1 MKHALPIRLGI
12 SDVSLVK
19 HYGEAAAFDIMAEAA
34 VPYVDHHLERFDPA
48 YRLEREF
55 PFDFYTA
62 LRNGNDARG
71 VSVVQTHAFHPTEA
85 LRVSE
90 AEITERLCRS
100 VRASAIL
107 GAKYIVVHPQK
118 ELRYAYDA
126 CKDERMTRN
135 LKFYRALIPAL
146 GETGVKCALEN
157 MFYRAPEGIV
167 PTVLSYGDETAEMI
181 DRLNADAPF
190 FCACMDFGHAN
201 LLTDDGGI
209 AMADTL
215 GSRIAA
221 VHLHDNDG
229 IDDLHA
235 SPGKGSVPWRNVF
248 GVLSDIGFDGVYNFE
263 LHDYLGADR
272 AATVRRLSETRSA
285 LETLIKDTCRLS

>member
-1 MKHALPIRLGI
+1 MLLKGIALI
-12 SDVSLVK
+12 SGVL
-19 HYGEAAAFDIMAEAA
+19 AAALCLGLHLAWYWLPALFAGCCLILALAA
-34 VPYVDHHLERFDPA
+34 FGFLCLACALVDMEQPQERD
-48 YRLEREF
+48 
-55 PFDFYTA
+55 
-62 LRNGNDARG
+62 
-71 VSVVQTHAFHPTEA
+71 S
-85 LRVSE
+85 
-90 AEITERLCRS
+90 
-100 VRASAIL
+100 
-107 GAKYIVVHPQK
+107 
-118 ELRYAYDA
+118 
-126 CKDERMTRN
+126 
-135 LKFYRALIPAL
+135 KFYRALIPAL

-167 PTVLSYGDETAEMI
+167 PTVLSYGDEMAEMI

-235 SPGKGSVPWRNVF
+235 SPGKGSVPWANVF
-248 GVLSDIGFDGVYNFE
+248 GVLSDIGFGGVYNFE